1 MQIKMPLK
9 INYQNWIHETFKSS
23 KHMAW
28 AKTASA
34 LAPIIGSQLTER
46 RDRLSPSYID
56 NLRKSCRWLFSWLYS
71 KCPQRKVFPF
81 KNHLNCTVRDMLLSE
96 MLLRK
101 KKKKNN
107 KQLFRDCKFPAAWA
121 GNTYSAVTVD
131 RRILD
136 LNGCLDSNRAL
147 SDESRSYVPKHQ
159 FQPLQSHHWAP
170 CLPLWYVLPLKHCIC
185 KQFIFS
191 SAVISFWILLCFIFF
206 FIQVWFSWC
215 SKWH

>member
-101 KKKKNN
+101 KKKE
-107 KQLFRDCKFPAAWA
+107 KQQTTLSRLQVSCSLSWQH
-121 GNTYSAVTVD
+121 
-131 RRILD
+131 ILS
-136 LNGCLDSNRAL
+136 SNREPENPGLEWMPWFQQGPKWRITFIRSQTPISTLAKSSLGSMSSTLVCFTFKAL
-147 SDESRSYVPKHQ
+147 HLQTVYFFVSCNQ
-159 FQPLQSHHWAP
+159 FLNSVVF
-170 CLPLWYVLPLKHCIC
+170 Y
-185 KQFIFS
+185 
-191 SAVISFWILLCFIFF
+191 FF
-206 FIQVWFSWC
+206 FYPSMVLVV
-215 SKWH
+215 